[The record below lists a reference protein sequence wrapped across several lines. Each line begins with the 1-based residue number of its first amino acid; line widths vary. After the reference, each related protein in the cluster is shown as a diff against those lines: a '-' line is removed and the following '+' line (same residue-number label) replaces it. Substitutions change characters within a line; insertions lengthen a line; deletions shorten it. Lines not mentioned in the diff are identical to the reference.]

1 MEWWSGGVVEWWS
14 GGVVEECM
22 RAVLQRVLSSR
33 VEVAGQIVGQID
45 HGWLVLLG
53 IAKGDTR
60 EVAQYVADRCVK
72 LRGFSDDQGK
82 MNLSVQ
88 DVRGS
93 MLIVSQFTLVADC
106 TRGRR
111 PGFDSAA
118 PPALA
123 NELYEF
129 FCDCVRNAAVSTAQ
143 GVFQADMQVTLT
155 NDGPVTFI
163 VDKTVAS

>member
-1 MEWWSGGVVEWWS
+1 
-14 GGVVEECM
+14 M

-33 VEVAGQIVGQID
+33 VEVAGEIVGQID

-60 EVAQYVADRCVK
+60 EVAQYIADRCVK
-72 LRGFSDDQGK
+72 LRGFSDAQGK

-118 PPALA
+118 APALA
-123 NELYEF
+123 NELYEY
-129 FCDCVRNAAVSTAQ
+129 FCECVRSADVPTAQ

-155 NDGPVTFI
+155 NDGPVTFVI
-163 VDKTVAS
+163 DKNVSS

>member
-1 MEWWSGGVVEWWS
+1 
-14 GGVVEECM
+14 M
-22 RAVLQRVLSSR
+22 RAILQRVLSSR
-33 VEVAGQIVGQID
+33 VEVAGQVVGQID
-45 HGWLVLLG
+45 LGWLVLLG

-72 LRGFSDDQGK
+72 LRGFSDAQGK

-106 TRGRR
+106 IRGRR
-111 PGFDSAA
+111 PSFDSAA
-118 PPALA
+118 PPEQA
-123 NELYEF
+123 NQLYEY
-129 FCDCVRNAAVSTAQ
+129 FCECIRKSGVPMSQ
-143 GVFQADMQVTLT
+143 GVFQADMQVILT

-163 VDKTVAS
+163 IEKNA

>member
-1 MEWWSGGVVEWWS
+1 M
-14 GGVVEECM
+14 
-22 RAVLQRVLSSR
+22 
-33 VEVAGQIVGQID
+33 AGEIVGQID

-53 IAKGDTR
+53 IAIGDTR
-60 EVAQYVADRCVK
+60 EVAQYIADRCVK
-72 LRGFSDDQGK
+72 LRGFSDEQGK

-106 TRGRR
+106 GRGRR

-129 FCDCVRNAAVSTAQ
+129 FCECVRGADVPTAQ
-143 GVFQADMQVTLT
+143 GVFQADMQVALT

-163 VDKTVAS
+163 LEKTVSA

>member
-1 MEWWSGGVVEWWS
+1 M
-14 GGVVEECM
+14 
-22 RAVLQRVLSSR
+22 
-33 VEVAGQIVGQID
+33 AGEIVGQID

-60 EVAQYVADRCVK
+60 EVAQYIADRCVK
-72 LRGFSDDQGK
+72 LRGFSDAQGK

-118 PPALA
+118 APALA
-123 NELYEF
+123 NELYEY
-129 FCDCVRNAAVSTAQ
+129 FCECVRSADVPTAQ

-155 NDGPVTFI
+155 NDGPVTFVI
-163 VDKTVAS
+163 DKNVSS

>member
-1 MEWWSGGVVEWWS
+1 MK
-14 GGVVEECM
+14 
-22 RAVLQRVLSSR
+22 AVLQRVSSGR
-33 VEVAGQIVGQID
+33 VEVSGKIVGQID
-45 HGWLVLLG
+45 QGWLVLLG
-53 IAKGDTR
+53 IGIGDTQ
-60 EVAQYVADRCVK
+60 EVAEYMADRCVK

-88 DVRGS
+88 DVQGS
-93 MLIVSQFTLVADC
+93 LLVVSQFTLVADC

-118 PPALA
+118 PHVLA
-123 NELYEF
+123 NELYEY
-129 FCDCVRNAAVSTAQ
+129 FCECVRGAGVPTSQ

-163 VDKTVAS
+163 IEKSA

>member
-1 MEWWSGGVVEWWS
+1 M
-14 GGVVEECM
+14 
-22 RAVLQRVLSSR
+22 LSSR
-33 VEVAGQIVGQID
+33 VEVAGEIVGQID

-60 EVAQYVADRCVK
+60 EVAQYIADRCVK
-72 LRGFSDDQGK
+72 LRGFSDAQGK

-118 PPALA
+118 APALA
-123 NELYEF
+123 NELYEY
-129 FCDCVRNAAVSTAQ
+129 FCECVRSADVPTAQ

-155 NDGPVTFI
+155 NDGPVTFVI
-163 VDKTVAS
+163 DKNVSS